1 MQFRPRATII
11 LYNNNSSENSSKYTR
26 DAGGGPYR
34 AIKKKKPFR
43 MSTAA
48 NGVVVIERPVMCS
61 GCVGFA
67 RSFEFSFSLGS
78 RRRDGGT
85 LRLIYD
91 NGSGAASPAAADNF
105 FFFAYAPRERKFRV
119 RSGNRQCVERCYVI

>member
-1 MQFRPRATII
+1 
-11 LYNNNSSENSSKYTR
+11 
-26 DAGGGPYR
+26 
-34 AIKKKKPFR
+34 
-43 MSTAA
+43 
-48 NGVVVIERPVMCS
+48 MCS
-61 GCVGFA
+61 VCVGFA

-105 FFFAYAPRERKFRV
+105 FFFRLRYAKGSSSGAEWKPTVCRAVLYNIRV
-119 RSGNRQCVERCYVI
+119 AKARAGKNCYDLPAGNVNFVLWIR

>member
-1 MQFRPRATII
+1 
-11 LYNNNSSENSSKYTR
+11 
-26 DAGGGPYR
+26 
-34 AIKKKKPFR
+34 
-43 MSTAA
+43 MSTTT
-48 NGVVVIERPVMCS
+48 NSVVVIELPVMCF

-105 FFFAYAPRERKFRV
+105 FFFAYATRKEVPRV
-119 RSGNRQCVERCYVI
+119 RSGNRQCVERCCII

>member
-1 MQFRPRATII
+1 
-11 LYNNNSSENSSKYTR
+11 
-26 DAGGGPYR
+26 
-34 AIKKKKPFR
+34 
-43 MSTAA
+43 
-48 NGVVVIERPVMCS
+48 MCS

-91 NGSGAASPAAADNF
+91 NGSGAASLLQRRIISF
-105 FFFAYAPRERKFRV
+105 FFRLRSPRKEVPGAEWKPTVCRAVLYNIGVAARAGKNCYDLPA
-119 RSGNRQCVERCYVI
+119 GNVNFVLWIR

>member
-1 MQFRPRATII
+1 
-11 LYNNNSSENSSKYTR
+11 
-26 DAGGGPYR
+26 
-34 AIKKKKPFR
+34 
-43 MSTAA
+43 MSTKTV
-48 NGVVVIERPVMCS
+48 NSVVVIERLVMCS

-78 RRRDGGT
+78 WRRDGGT

-105 FFFAYAPRERKFRV
+105 FFFAYAPRKEVPGTEWKPTVCRAVLYNIGAVVTRAGKNCYDLPA
-119 RSGNRQCVERCYVI
+119 GNVNFVLWIR

>member
-1 MQFRPRATII
+1 
-11 LYNNNSSENSSKYTR
+11 
-26 DAGGGPYR
+26 
-34 AIKKKKPFR
+34 
-43 MSTAA
+43 
-48 NGVVVIERPVMCS
+48 MCS

-105 FFFAYAPRERKFRV
+105 FFFCL
-119 RSGNRQCVERCYVI
+119 RSAKGSSGCGVETDSV